1 MRIRVA
7 TVDDTLHPI
16 GEHGRVLA
24 KRERATLAA
33 IAASFNV
40 STAVMVS
47 TDRIV
52 SNVDRF
58 LARGRSQRAWRIRWL
73 LRLVEYLPVLSTGRP
88 LTALGPELRQQLI
101 RRKFQSSR
109 GLWWI
114 AAKSRYLVLLGIYG
128 DSSVE
133 LETGSVP
140 ALERRRYGQAVRK
153 TGGGRPEPGAENR
166 S

>member
-1 MRIRVA
+1 M
-7 TVDDTLHPI
+7 DDTLYPI

-40 STAVMVS
+40 NAAVWVS

-52 SNVDRF
+52 NNVDCF

-88 LTALGPELRQQLI
+88 LTALGPELRRRLI

-128 DSSVE
+128 DSSVDR
-133 LETGSVP
+133 ETGFVP
-140 ALERRRYGQAVRK
+140 ALERRRYSQTVRN
-153 TGGGRPEPGAENR
+153 TGGARSEPRDENR